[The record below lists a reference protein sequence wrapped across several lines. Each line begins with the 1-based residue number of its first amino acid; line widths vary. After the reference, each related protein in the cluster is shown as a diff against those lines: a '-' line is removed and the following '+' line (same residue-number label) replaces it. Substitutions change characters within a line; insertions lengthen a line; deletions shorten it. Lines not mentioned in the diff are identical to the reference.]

1 MINACFYKNKSG
13 NICGFELCGH
23 ADFSDEGSDIVC
35 SAVSLLVINTVNSI
49 EEFIGEEMNCE
60 ADEASGG
67 FLKAA
72 FPRIQEGGE
81 NSGLNLI
88 LKVLEKGLADL
99 EKEYGDFIKVATKEV
114 PIC

>member
-1 MINACFYKNKSG
+1 MINACIYRNKS
-13 NICGFELCGH
+13 NDICGFELNGH
-23 ADFSDEGSDIVC
+23 SDFSDEGSDIVC

-49 EEFIGEEMNCE
+49 EEFIGEDMNCE

-67 FLKAA
+67 FLKVS

-81 NSGLNLI
+81 NPELNLI
-88 LKVLEKGLADL
+88 LKVMEKGLADL
-99 EKEYGDFIKVATKEV
+99 EKEYGDFIKVVTKEV

>member
-1 MINACFYKNKSG
+1 MINACIYKNKSN
-13 NICGFELCGH
+13 NICGFELNGH
-23 ADFSDEGSDIVC
+23 ADFSGEGSDIVC

-60 ADEASGG
+60 ADEALGG
-67 FLKAA
+67 FLKVT

-81 NSGLNLI
+81 NSGLNLF
-88 LKVLEKGLADL
+88 LKVMEKGLADL